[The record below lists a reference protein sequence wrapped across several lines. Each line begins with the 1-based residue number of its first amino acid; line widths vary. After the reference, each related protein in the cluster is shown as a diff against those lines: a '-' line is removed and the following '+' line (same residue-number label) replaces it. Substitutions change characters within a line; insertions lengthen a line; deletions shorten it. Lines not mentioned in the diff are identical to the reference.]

1 MLVFTDD
8 SKNPFFVGSEFWIPS
23 VSHASLFFLY
33 SLERHFFFY
42 KLLAAC
48 CQGYELG
55 ERLDTVEKAGVVE
68 VGEDVRETGDGI
80 GLGVDVRV
88 GE

>member
-1 MLVFTDD
+1 
-8 SKNPFFVGSEFWIPS
+8 
-23 VSHASLFFLY
+23 
-33 SLERHFFFY
+33 LERHFFFY

>member
-1 MLVFTDD
+1 LII
-8 SKNPFFVGSEFWIPS
+8 KAAEI
-23 VSHASLFFLY
+23 VST
-33 SLERHFFFY
+33 Y

-68 VGEDVRETGDGI
+68 VGEDFRETGG
-80 GLGVDVRV
+80 GV
-88 GE
+88 G

>member
-1 MLVFTDD
+1 MLILTLTSF
-8 SKNPFFVGSEFWIPS
+8 
-23 VSHASLFFLY
+23 LFFIY
-33 SLERHFFFY
+33 IHIY

-68 VGEDVRETGDGI
+68 VGEDVRDTGGGI
-80 GLGVDVRV
+80 G
-88 GE
+88 